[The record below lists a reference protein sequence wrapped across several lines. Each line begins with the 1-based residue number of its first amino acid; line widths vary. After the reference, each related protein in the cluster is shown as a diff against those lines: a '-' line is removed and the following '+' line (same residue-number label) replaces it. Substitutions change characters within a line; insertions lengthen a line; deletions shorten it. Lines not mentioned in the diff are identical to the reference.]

1 MKFLFLAFSLFV
13 PFSPFKKAEEM
24 PLSDYSI
31 YTASYEIGGTNQ
43 IGKQMIGKY
52 FDSTARIFKE
62 DDLYFLSLTL
72 LDNQALTDLNLS
84 VSSLKSGVKEEVD
97 GKKTV
102 YTMTLSYEDIKKE
115 ISVSGNVNK
124 MGMDVSFSIKP
135 DFSSLELTSEK
146 VDETEEYP
154 ARFVP
159 ELHFD
164 SLGDIETTLNSY
176 YMIPNVKGFFD
187 GKDLPVEVKV
197 TSPSGEEVQIEE
209 NKIHVSELG
218 DYSLAFKTSTD
229 EYKTNFGNDS
239 YALET
244 ITLKSN
250 AQESDLVKVNDI
262 NHVLPE
268 GTIVQCQ
275 RIHSGSTYE
284 KISSL
289 LENVS
294 DHYEITD
301 ISLIDQNGD
310 KLNLSGTIQCLV
322 NTNPNYDR
330 NKVKVALVL
339 DDKLEPVSS
348 ESYGRYIRFESQKTG
363 TYVIYVEGVKSS
375 VNLSLLIT
383 LSVVGGVLVLALILF
398 LVIFLLRKK
407 KKRQIA

>member
-1 MKFLFLAFSLFV
+1 
-13 PFSPFKKAEEM
+13 M

-62 DDLYFLSLTL
+62 DDFYFLSLTL

-102 YTMTLSYEDIKKE
+102 YTMTLSCEDIKKE

-124 MGMDVSFSIKP
+124 MGMDVSFTIKP

-154 ARFVP
+154 AQFVP

-218 DYSLAFKTSTD
+218 DYSLAYKTSTK
-229 EYKTNFGNDS
+229 EYKTNLGNDS

-284 KISSL
+284 KVSSL

-301 ISLIDQNGD
+301 ISLMDQNGD

-339 DDKLEPVSS
+339 DDKLEHVSS

-398 LVIFLLRKK
+398 LILFRLRKK

>member
-1 MKFLFLAFSLFV
+1 
-13 PFSPFKKAEEM
+13 M

-52 FDSTARIFKE
+52 FDSRARIFKE
-62 DDLYFLSLTL
+62 DDFYFLSLTL
-72 LDNQALTDLNLS
+72 LDNQALTNLNLS

-187 GKDLPVEVKV
+187 GKDLPVELNVI
-197 TSPSGEEVQIEE
+197 SPSGEEVQIEE
-209 NKIHVSELG
+209 NKIRVSELG

-229 EYKTNFGNDS
+229 EYKTNLGNDS

-289 LENVS
+289 LENIS

-301 ISLIDQNGD
+301 ISLIDKNGD
-310 KLNLSGTIQCLV
+310 KLNLAGMIQCLI

-330 NKVKVALVL
+330 NKVKVALAL

-348 ESYGRYIRFESQKTG
+348 ESYGRYIRFESQNTG

-398 LVIFLLRKK
+398 LILFRLRKK

>member
-13 PFSPFKKAEEM
+13 PFSPIKKAEEI

-84 VSSLKSGVKEEVD
+84 VSSLKSGVKEEID

-146 VDETEEYP
+146 VDETIEYP
-154 ARFVP
+154 AQFVP

-164 SLGDIETTLNSY
+164 SFGDIETTLNSY

-187 GKDLPVEVKV
+187 GKDLPVEVEV

-218 DYSLAFKTSTD
+218 DYSLAYKTSIS
-229 EYKTNFGNDS
+229 EYKTNLGNDS

-284 KISSL
+284 KISFL
-289 LENVS
+289 LENIS
-294 DHYEITD
+294 DHYEVTD
-301 ISLIDQNGD
+301 ISLMDQNGD
-310 KLNLSGTIQCLV
+310 KLNLSGTIQCLI

-375 VNLSLLIT
+375 VNLPLLIT
-383 LSVVGGVLVLALILF
+383 LSVVGGVLVLAVILFLILF
-398 LVIFLLRKK
+398 RLRKK

>member
-1 MKFLFLAFSLFV
+1 
-13 PFSPFKKAEEM
+13 
-24 PLSDYSI
+24 
-31 YTASYEIGGTNQ
+31 
-43 IGKQMIGKY
+43 
-52 FDSTARIFKE
+52 
-62 DDLYFLSLTL
+62 
-72 LDNQALTDLNLS
+72 
-84 VSSLKSGVKEEVD
+84 
-97 GKKTV
+97 
-102 YTMTLSYEDIKKE
+102 
-115 ISVSGNVNK
+115 
-124 MGMDVSFSIKP
+124 
-135 DFSSLELTSEK
+135 
-146 VDETEEYP
+146 
-154 ARFVP
+154 
-159 ELHFD
+159 
-164 SLGDIETTLNSY
+164 
-176 YMIPNVKGFFD
+176 MIPNVKGFFD

-209 NKIHVSELG
+209 NKIRVSELG
-218 DYSLAFKTSTD
+218 DYSLAYKTSIS
-229 EYKTNFGNDS
+229 EYKTNLGNDS

-289 LENVS
+289 LENIS
-294 DHYEITD
+294 DHYEVTD
-301 ISLIDQNGD
+301 ISLMDQNGD
-310 KLNLSGTIQCLV
+310 KLNLSGTIQCLI

-330 NKVKVALVL
+330 NKVKVAFVL

-375 VNLSLLIT
+375 VNLPLLIT
-383 LSVVGGVLVLALILF
+383 LSFVGGVLVLALILF
-398 LVIFLLRKK
+398 LILFRLRKK

>member
-1 MKFLFLAFSLFV
+1 
-13 PFSPFKKAEEM
+13 M

-43 IGKQMIGKY
+43 IGKHMIGKY

-84 VSSLKSGVKEEVD
+84 VSSLKSGVKEEID

-135 DFSSLELTSEK
+135 NFSSLELTSEK

-154 ARFVP
+154 AQFVP

-209 NKIHVSELG
+209 NKIRVSELG
-218 DYSLAFKTSTD
+218 DYSLAYKTSTK
-229 EYKTNFGNDS
+229 EYKTNLGNDS

-262 NHVLPE
+262 NHVLPK

-289 LENVS
+289 LENIS
-294 DHYEITD
+294 DHYEVTD
-301 ISLIDQNGD
+301 ISLMDQNGD
-310 KLNLSGTIQCLV
+310 KLNLSGTIQCLI

-330 NKVKVALVL
+330 NKVKVAFVL

-398 LVIFLLRKK
+398 LILFRLRKK

>member
-1 MKFLFLAFSLFV
+1 
-13 PFSPFKKAEEM
+13 M

-146 VDETEEYP
+146 VDKTEEYP
-154 ARFVP
+154 AQFVP

-218 DYSLAFKTSTD
+218 DYSLAYKTSIS
-229 EYKTNFGNDS
+229 EYKTNLGNDS

-284 KISSL
+284 KVSSL

-301 ISLIDQNGD
+301 ISLMHQNGD
-310 KLNLSGTIQCLV
+310 KLKLSGTIQCLV

-348 ESYGRYIRFESQKTG
+348 ENYGRYIRFESQRMG

-398 LVIFLLRKK
+398 LILFRLRKK

>member
-13 PFSPFKKAEEM
+13 PFSPIKKAEEM

-52 FDSTARIFKE
+52 FDSRAKIFKE

-84 VSSLKSGVKEEVD
+84 VSSLKSGVKEEID

-135 DFSSLELTSEK
+135 DFTSLELTSEK
-146 VDETEEYP
+146 VDEIEEYP

-218 DYSLAFKTSTD
+218 DYSLAYKTSTD
-229 EYKTNFGNDS
+229 EYKTNLGNDS

-244 ITLKSN
+244 ISLKSN
-250 AQESDLVKVNDI
+250 ALESDLVKVNDI

-322 NTNPNYDR
+322 NTNPNYNR
-330 NKVKVALVL
+330 NKVKVALAL

-348 ESYGRYIRFESQKTG
+348 ENYGRYIRFESQKMG

-398 LVIFLLRKK
+398 LILFLLRKK
-407 KKRQIA
+407 KRMQIA

>member
-13 PFSPFKKAEEM
+13 PFSPIKKAEEI

-72 LDNQALTDLNLS
+72 LDNQALTNLNLS
-84 VSSLKSGVKEEVD
+84 VSSLKSGVKVEVD

-146 VDETEEYP
+146 VDETIEYP
-154 ARFVP
+154 AQFVP

-164 SLGDIETTLNSY
+164 SFGDIETTLNSY

-187 GKDLPVEVKV
+187 GKDLPVEVEV

-218 DYSLAFKTSTD
+218 DYSLAYKTSIS
-229 EYKTNFGNDS
+229 EYKTNLGNDS

-284 KISSL
+284 KISFL
-289 LENVS
+289 LENIS
-294 DHYEITD
+294 DHYEVTD
-301 ISLIDQNGD
+301 ISLMDQNGD
-310 KLNLSGTIQCLV
+310 KLNLSGTIQCLI

-348 ESYGRYIRFESQKTG
+348 ENYGRYIRFESQRMG

-375 VNLSLLIT
+375 VNLPLLIT
-383 LSVVGGVLVLALILF
+383 LSFVGGVLVLALILF
-398 LVIFLLRKK
+398 LILFRLRKK

>member
-1 MKFLFLAFSLFV
+1 
-13 PFSPFKKAEEM
+13 M

-84 VSSLKSGVKEEVD
+84 VSSLKSGVKEEID

-135 DFSSLELTSEK
+135 DFTSLELTSEK

-218 DYSLAFKTSTD
+218 DYSLAYKTSIS
-229 EYKTNFGNDS
+229 EYKTNLGNDS

-262 NHVLPE
+262 NHVLPK

-301 ISLIDQNGD
+301 ISLMDQNGD
-310 KLNLSGTIQCLV
+310 KLNLSGTIQCLI

-330 NKVKVALVL
+330 NKVKVAFVL

-383 LSVVGGVLVLALILF
+383 LSVVGGVLVLAVILFLILF
-398 LVIFLLRKK
+398 RLRKK

>member
-1 MKFLFLAFSLFV
+1 
-13 PFSPFKKAEEM
+13 M

-52 FDSTARIFKE
+52 FDSRAKIFKE

-84 VSSLKSGVKEEVD
+84 VSSLKSGVKEEID

-115 ISVSGNVNK
+115 IFVSGNVNK

-135 DFSSLELTSEK
+135 DFTSLELTSEK
-146 VDETEEYP
+146 VDEIEEYP

-218 DYSLAFKTSTD
+218 DYSLAYKTSTD
-229 EYKTNFGNDS
+229 EYKTNLGNDS

-244 ITLKSN
+244 ISLKSN
-250 AQESDLVKVNDI
+250 ALESDLVKVNDI

-322 NTNPNYDR
+322 NTNPNYNR
-330 NKVKVALVL
+330 NKVKVALAL

-348 ESYGRYIRFESQKTG
+348 ENYGRYIRFESQKMG

-407 KKRQIA
+407 KRMQIA

>member
-1 MKFLFLAFSLFV
+1 
-13 PFSPFKKAEEM
+13 M

-124 MGMDVSFSIKP
+124 MGMDVSFTIKP

-146 VDETEEYP
+146 VEETIEYP
-154 ARFVP
+154 AQFVP

-197 TSPSGEEVQIEE
+197 TSPSGEEVKIEE
-209 NKIHVSELG
+209 NKIRVSELG

-229 EYKTNFGNDS
+229 EYKTNLGNDS

-250 AQESDLVKVNDI
+250 ARESDLVKVNDI

-294 DHYEITD
+294 DHYEVTD
-301 ISLIDQNGD
+301 ISLMDQNGD
-310 KLNLSGTIQCLV
+310 ELNLAGMIQCLI

-375 VNLSLLIT
+375 VNLPLLIT
-383 LSVVGGVLVLALILF
+383 LSIVGGVLVLALILF
-398 LVIFLLRKK
+398 LILFRLRKK